1 MIEASGLSSINGIT
15 HGFFTREGGVSKGIY
30 GSLNTGYGSDDD
42 AGHVKENRRRI
53 AAQLGVDSDRLLTI
67 HQWHSADAVVAEKPW
82 DVRQPPEGDAVV
94 TDQPGIAVAINTADC
109 TPVLFSSGDGRV
121 VGAAHAGWKGAVGG
135 ILGSTVA
142 RMKELGATD
151 IHAAIGPTISQLNY
165 EVGPEYQARFI
176 DRDAASERFFIPSEK
191 PGAFHVRPAGVCSR
205 ATGRPGT
212 GLNRGYRAVHLC
224 RRAAVLFVPAD
235 GPSRRSGLR
244 TPAFSYLHQGIGIIH
259 GTAF

>member
-67 HQWHSADAVVAEKPW
+67 HQWHSADAVLAEKPW

-176 DRDAASERFFIPSEK
+176 DRDAASGRFFIPSEK
-191 PGAFHVRPAGVCSR
+191 PGHFMFDLPGFVRAR
-205 ATGRPGT
+205 LDDLELALIEDT
-212 GLNRGYRAVHLC
+212 ALC
-224 RRAAVLFVPAD
+224 TYAD
-235 GPSRRSGLR
+235 EQRF
-244 TPAFSYLHQGIGIIH
+244 FSYRRTVHRGEADYGRQLSAICIKG
-259 GTAF
+259 